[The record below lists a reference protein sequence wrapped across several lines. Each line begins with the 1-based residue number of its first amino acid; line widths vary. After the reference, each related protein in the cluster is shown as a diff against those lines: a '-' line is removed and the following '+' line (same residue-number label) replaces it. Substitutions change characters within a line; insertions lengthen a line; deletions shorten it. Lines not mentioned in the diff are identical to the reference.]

1 MAFEK
6 LADLVETHKVTLSRT
21 VAKSVLARQFVSYQH
36 DSIDTLAPLMVR
48 TLEAISGYLRSSE
61 PTEYRNFVQQ
71 LTLMRLRNGYNAED
85 FYNIVEFFT
94 HAIKDLVAKELTGP
108 DHLQTDLERYYR
120 RIEGM
125 QTLTYSIIVAT
136 RSAFTKNS

>member
-6 LADLVETHKVTLSRT
+6 LADLIETHKVALSRT
-21 VAKSVLARQFVSYQH
+21 IAQAVLAQQFVSYQH
-36 DSIDTLAPLMVR
+36 DSLDTLAPRMIH
-48 TLEAISGYLRSSE
+48 TLEAISSYLRNSD

-94 HAIKDLVAKELTGP
+94 ISIKDLAAKELTGP
-108 DHLQTDLERYYR
+108 DHSQTDLERYYR
-120 RIEGM
+120 RLDGM

-136 RSAFTKNS
+136 RSAFTKNL

>member
-6 LADLVETHKVTLSRT
+6 LADLVEAHKVTLSRT
-21 VAKSVLARQFVSYQH
+21 VAQAVLARQFVSYQH
-36 DSIDTLAPLMVR
+36 DSLDTLAPLMAR
-48 TLEAISGYLRSSE
+48 TLEAISAYLRSSD

-71 LTLMRLRNGYNAED
+71 LTLMRLRNGYNAEN

-94 HAIKDLVAKELTGP
+94 RAIKELVAKELTGS

-125 QTLTYSIIVAT
+125 QTLTYSTIVAT